1 MCFDIQWKDNGAVIH
16 FNRKVKPGELLE
28 ANFQLY
34 KNEDYDSCDWTL
46 WDLSEVDDF
55 NITEREAK
63 YSAATDNATASLSR
77 LSKVVLVTRQ
87 QEIIETFQEY
97 ASIMRHMGNTW
108 EFKIFP
114 DQSSAFKW
122 LTVN

>member
-1 MCFDIQWKDNGAVIH
+1 MCFEIHWKEKGAIIQFH
-16 FNRKVKPGELLE
+16 QKVKPGELLE
-28 ANFQLY
+28 ANCQLY
-34 KNEDYDSCDWTL
+34 KNEEYDSCDWTM
-46 WDLSEVDDF
+46 WDLSEVEHF
-55 NITEREAK
+55 RITEREAK

-77 LSKVVLVTRQ
+77 LSKVVLVARQ
-87 QEIIETFQEY
+87 KEIIETFQEY

-114 DQSSAFKW
+114 DQSSAVKW